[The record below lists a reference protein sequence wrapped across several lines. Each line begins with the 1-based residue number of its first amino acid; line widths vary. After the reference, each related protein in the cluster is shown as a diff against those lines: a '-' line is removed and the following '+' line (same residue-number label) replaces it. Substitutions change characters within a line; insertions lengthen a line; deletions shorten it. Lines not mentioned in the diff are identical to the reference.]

1 MQVAKG
7 CWQQVLVREIMT
19 PQDSRAEGL
28 VGPALQA
35 CLVQL
40 AAALE
45 ADSAHQD
52 LAAATQLLQH
62 LIPSHKHLTMLHHY
76 VQVRF
81 GLSVSLKTPGGF
93 ILHHV

>member
-1 MQVAKG
+1 
-7 CWQQVLVREIMT
+7 MT

-40 AAALE
+40 AAASE

-62 LIPSHKHLTMLHHY
+62 LTPSQKHLTTLHHH
-76 VQVRF
+76 VQVGC
-81 GLSVSLKTPGGF
+81 GLPVSLKTPGSF
-93 ILHHV
+93 IAP